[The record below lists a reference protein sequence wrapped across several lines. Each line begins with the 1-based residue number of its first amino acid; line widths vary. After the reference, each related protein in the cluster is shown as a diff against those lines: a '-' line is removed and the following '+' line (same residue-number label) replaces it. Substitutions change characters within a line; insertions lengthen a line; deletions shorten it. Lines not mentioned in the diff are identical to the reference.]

1 MPPRL
6 AEPVAARDP
15 APAYRDDLARAAQRA
30 MGASPSNV
38 HDLRLGGAHVRLRL
52 AGPALEPVLLPALAH
67 GLIERTAATPDLSI
81 DAWDSES
88 TGVGPPAFPWRP
100 EDVRERGEIRGFNTG
115 AVRTLYHA
123 GGPGAGS
130 DFQAISVVDTVHG
143 AAWFVVASARC
154 VPWYE
159 RAAPLRAVLHL
170 GLRRST
176 RLLVHAAALGHRS
189 AGMLL
194 AGAAGS
200 GKSTTAMAC
209 VLAGLGYAG
218 DDYVVVDVGAQ
229 PPRAYSLYGTA
240 KLVAGTAILLP
251 ELACRF
257 PAVAG
262 TDGEKLVVDLAGTW
276 PAQMRPEVA
285 LSAIV
290 VPSVRPGLAEPR
302 LTRCSPA
309 HALRALAPTT
319 IHQLPSVGGSALA
332 PLAAL
337 VRTVPAYALELGGP
351 PHAAA
356 TALISLLKELG
367 DTA

>member
-1 MPPRL
+1 MPLRL
-6 AEPVAARDP
+6 AEPVASRDP
-15 APAYRDDLARAAQRA
+15 ALAYRDDLAGAAQRA
-30 MGASPSNV
+30 MAASPPSV

-67 GLIERTAATPDLSI
+67 GLIERTAEMPDLRI

-88 TGVGPPAFPWRP
+88 TGIGPPAFPWRP
-100 EDVRERGEIRGFNTG
+100 EDVRERGEIRGFNEG
-115 AVRTLYHA
+115 AVRTLYQV
-123 GGPGAGS
+123 GGPGAGR
-130 DFQAISVVDTVHG
+130 DFQAISVVDTARG
-143 AAWFVVASARC
+143 EAWFVVASGHC

-170 GLRRST
+170 GLHRST
-176 RLLVHAAALGHRS
+176 RLLVHAAALGHER

-218 DDYVVVDVGAQ
+218 DDYVVVDVGDEQ
-229 PPRAYSLYGTA
+229 LRAHSLYGTA
-240 KLVAGTAILLP
+240 KLAPSSTSLLP

-262 TDGEKLVVDLAGTW
+262 TDGEKLVVDLAGSF
-276 PAQMRPEVA
+276 PAQMRPAVA
-285 LSAIV
+285 LSTIV
-290 VPSVRPGLAEPR
+290 VPSVRPGLSQPR
-302 LTRCSPA
+302 LARCSA
-309 HALRALAPTT
+309 ATALRALAPTT

-337 VRTVPAYALELGGP
+337 VRRVPAYTLELGGS

-356 TALISLLKELG
+356 TALTSLLEELG
-367 DTA
+367 DAA